1 MAVSLGTV
9 ASFGINGNTAALIR
23 RDRFAVLFED
33 VPGPP
38 VIAIAQPLRIM

>member
-9 ASFGINGNTAALIR
+9 ASFGINGNTAAYR